1 MKVILYFADAFAWR
15 YVQER
20 DWMEGWWD
28 ERRPLTTILG
38 YSSTILPCLV
48 SGRMPVETGIWTE
61 YYRQDRPQGRLAR
74 LVVGSRVL
82 LTPVNLARLV
92 AFRFARKAGMP
103 AAHRLR
109 IPLQLAHYFARHDMD
124 YRRFPPVELPVP
136 TIGELCAERGL
147 RFSFRYLAHGFDD
160 AAELAR
166 LERDLPDKDVLFFYD
181 PSIDGH
187 GHHAGADVVALRPD
201 LDRVER
207 FVRRATELATAGG
220 EEVHV
225 LLFSDH
231 GMTNVD
237 RTYDIFQALAPF
249 RLGHD
254 YLVFVDSTFARF
266 WYTDSSV
273 RQGIHAAV
281 AGAPAGFLDDAER
294 RRYGIDFP
302 DDRYGQE
309 ILVADEGVVFHPSYI
324 SPSGLRT
331 RHYPD
336 RATHGYRPEA
346 PTASGICFRRGPGA
360 DPARTG
366 PVPATGVFE
375 IVAQITG
382 RHRPA
387 DQNPPASGR
396 PELAAGP
403 PGPPP

>member
-1 MKVILYFADAFAWR
+1 
-15 YVQER
+15 
-20 DWMEGWWD
+20 
-28 ERRPLTTILG
+28 
-38 YSSTILPCLV
+38 
-48 SGRMPVETGIWTE
+48 
-61 YYRQDRPQGRLAR
+61 
-74 LVVGSRVL
+74 VVGSRVL

-92 AFRFARKAGMP
+92 AFRVARKAGMP

-109 IPLQLAHYFARHDMD
+109 IPLQLAHHFARHDMD

-147 RFSFRYLAHGFDD
+147 RFGFRYLAHGFDD

-166 LERDLPDKDVLFFYD
+166 LERELPGKDVLFFYD

-201 LDRVER
+201 MDRVER
-207 FVRRATELATAGG
+207 FLRRAAELAQGRGG

-231 GMTNVD
+231 GMTNVE
-237 RTYDIFQALAPF
+237 RTYDIFRALAPY
-249 RLGHD
+249 RLGRD

-266 WYTDSSV
+266 WYADEAV
-273 RQGIHAAV
+273 REGIHAAV
-281 AGAPAGFLDDAER
+281 AGAPAAFLDQAER

-331 RHYPD
+331 RYYPD

-346 PTASGICFRRGPGA
+346 PTASGICFRKGPGA
-360 DPARTG
+360 DPSRTG
-366 PVPATGVFE
+366 PVHATGVFE
-375 IVAQITG
+375 IVAEITG
-382 RHRPA
+382 RHRR
-387 DQNPPASGR
+387 AS
-396 PELAAGP
+396 PEVAAGS
-403 PGPPP
+403 PGPGT

>member
-15 YVQER
+15 YVEET

-92 AFRFARKAGMP
+92 AFRVARKAGMP

-147 RFSFRYLAHGFDD
+147 RFGFRYLAHGFDD

-166 LERDLPDKDVLFFYD
+166 LERELPDKDVLFFYD

-207 FVRRATELATAGG
+207 FLRRATELAGD
-220 EEVHV
+220 EVHV

-237 RTYDIFQALAPF
+237 RTYDIFRALAPF
-249 RLGHD
+249 RLGRD

-266 WYTDSSV
+266 WYADAMV
-273 RQGIHAAV
+273 REGIHEAV
-281 AGAPAGFLDDAER
+281 ADAPAAFLDEAER

-309 ILVADEGVVFHPSYI
+309 ILVVDEGVVFHPSYI

-346 PTASGICFRRGPGA
+346 PTASGICFRKGAGA
-360 DPARTG
+360 DPSRTG
-366 PVPATGVFE
+366 PVHATDVFE
-375 IVAQITG
+375 IVAEITD
-382 RHRPA
+382 RHRR
-387 DQNPPASGR
+387 SST
-396 PELAAGP
+396 EVTAGS
-403 PGPPP
+403 PGPRT

>member
-1 MKVILYFADAFAWR
+1 MKLVLYFADAFAWR
-15 YVQER
+15 YVEET
-20 DWMEGWWD
+20 DYMAGWWD

-48 SGRMPVETGIWTE
+48 SGRTPAETGIWTE
-61 YYRQDRPQGRLAR
+61 YYRADRAQGRLAR

-92 AFRFARKAGMP
+92 LFRIARKSGLP

-109 IPLQLAHYFARHDMD
+109 IPLQLAHHFARHDMD
-124 YRRFPPVELPVP
+124 YRRFPPVRLPVP
-136 TIGELCAERGL
+136 TVDQLCAEHGL
-147 RFSFRYLAHGFDD
+147 RFSFRYLPEGYDD

-166 LERDLPDKDVLFFYD
+166 LRRELATSDVLFFYD

-187 GHHAGADVVALRPD
+187 GHHLGADATRLRPD

-207 FVRRATELATAGG
+207 FLRAAATLAAAGG
-220 EEVHV
+220 QETHV

-231 GMTNVD
+231 GMTDV
-237 RTYDIFQALAPF
+237 RQTYDLFRALAPF
-249 RLGHD
+249 RLGRD

-266 WYTDSSV
+266 WYTDEAV
-273 RQGIHAAV
+273 RAAVRAAV
-281 AGAPAGFLDDAER
+281 AGAPASFLDDAER

-309 ILVADEGVVFHPSYI
+309 VLVADEGVVFHPSYI

-336 RATHGYRPEA
+336 RATHGYRPESPSA
-346 PTASGICFRRGPGA
+346 AGICFRKGPGA
-360 DPARTG
+360 DPTRST
-366 PVPATGVFE
+366 PVPATSVFE
-375 IVAQITG
+375 IVREIVSRQPTEPRRGLAG
-382 RHRPA
+382 GPA
-387 DQNPPASGR
+387 RVPQGPPDPPA
-396 PELAAGP
+396 
-403 PGPPP
+403 